1 MDVNVHAW
9 HDAEGR
15 DRTIYDVRDLA
26 GNVLIDANEF
36 DSVKDAVEWATE
48 NNHKVITIEN

>member
-1 MDVNVHAW
+1 MNMDVNVHAW

-15 DRTIYDVRDLA
+15 DRTIYDVRDLD

-36 DSVKDAVEWATE
+36 DSLEDRKSTRL
-48 NNHKVITIEN
+48 NSSH